1 MNIKQAINTTNGKFF
16 SIVYK
21 NKKGETNTYT
31 VRTGVKK
38 GTKGGTNHCPPNA
51 QTLYVIAKNGKV
63 NPHFG
68 TFYLDK
74 IALKLPQ
81 SQDIFWVESV

>member
-1 MNIKQAINTTNGKFF
+1 MSEQYTVTVEYLLKKKKIESTNGKFF

-21 NKKGETNTYT
+21 NKQNEINTYT
-31 VRTGVKK
+31 VRTGVTK
-38 GTKGGTNHCPPNA
+38 GTKGGTNHCPPEA

-63 NPHFG
+63 DPHFG

-74 IALKLPQ
+74 IALKC
-81 SQDIFWVESV
+81 V